1 MEKFLKVML
10 VITVIANGLS
20 IIGIARKLD
29 RCIVIPDGYRVE
41 AYGDEASG
49 GNELAL
55 HLRKNDVPGE
65 FRLMEKE

>member
-10 VITVIANGLS
+10 VITVIANVLS
-20 IIGIARKLD
+20 IIGITRKLE
-29 RCIVIPDGYRVE
+29 RCIVIPDGYLVE

-55 HLRKNDVPGE
+55 YLRKNDVPGE